1 MSDQLSTQV
10 VVQQDTQPSTQQ
22 DTEQNVQ
29 QDTEQ
34 NVQQDTQPNVQQD
47 TQQDT
52 QLSMQ
57 LNAHAIIENK
67 HEKRSATATPQDKH
81 ATIQIVQVNVNQINN
96 ASVQHHPDLRVTQ
109 ERIKEVEDNI
119 DIILSGRPL
128 TKLNILRVA
137 ISAMATTASMI
148 DLPNSVKKMV
158 LLAALNHTIEVECT
172 KNTLSELDKEFLL
185 TLVGEIVTQ
194 VIDLVHDVASKKI
207 FVGPNSNCCVVL

>member
-1 MSDQLSTQV
+1 MSDQQDTQLSTQV
-10 VVQQDTQPSTQQ
+10 VVQQDTQQ

-34 NVQQDTQPNVQQD
+34 NVQQE
-47 TQQDT
+47 T
-52 QLSMQ
+52 QLSTQ

-81 ATIQIVQVNVNQINN
+81 ATIQIVRVNVNQINN
-96 ASVQHHPDLRVTQ
+96 ANIAPIQHHPDLRVTQ

-158 LLAALNHTIEVECT
+158 LLAALNHTIEVECK